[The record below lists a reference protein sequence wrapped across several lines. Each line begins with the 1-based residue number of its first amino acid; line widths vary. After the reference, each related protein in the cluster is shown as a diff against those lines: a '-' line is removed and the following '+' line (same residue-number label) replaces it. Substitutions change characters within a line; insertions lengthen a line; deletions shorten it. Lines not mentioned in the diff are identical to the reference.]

1 MHRIT
6 KGLDVPISGVPDS
19 TIVEGPA
26 LKRVAVVGPDY
37 IGMKPT
43 MLVSEGDTV
52 KAGQPVFSDKKTEGV
67 VFTAPAAG
75 KVVELNRGERR
86 AFQSIVIEIEGEET
100 EQFDAPAS
108 GDMQGVQR
116 QQVVDLLV
124 KTGVWQS
131 FRTRPYSKVPAIDST
146 PSSIFVQAID
156 TNPLAPDPRP
166 IIQAREQDFRIGL
179 LSLALLT
186 DGAVHLCRKPAESMP
201 GEDIAQVQTS
211 EFEGPHP
218 AGLPGTHI
226 HLLDPVGPNKTVWT
240 INYQDVLAI
249 GHLMSTGQICHER
262 VITVAGPAVK
272 TPRTIRTRMGASI
285 SELLADHCEEG
296 ENRVISGSVLAGR
309 AVSGPLA
316 YLGRYHMQVSV
327 IAEGRDRHLLGWMG
341 PGNDKFSIRRV
352 FSSALDR
359 TRQFAFTSS
368 TMGSKRAMVPIG
380 MYEDVMPMD
389 IIPTF
394 LLRALITGDT
404 EQSQV
409 LGALELDEEDVG
421 LCTFVCPGKYEYGDI
436 LRRNLTAIELEG

>member
-26 LKRVAVVGPDY
+26 LKKVAVVGPDY

-43 MLVSEGDTV
+43 MLVAVGDTV
-52 KAGQPVFSDKKTEGV
+52 KAGQPVFEDKKTAGV
-67 VFTAPAAG
+67 VFTAPASG

-86 AFQSIVIEIEGEET
+86 AFQSIVIEVAGEEA

-108 GDMQGVQR
+108 GDMGSVQR

-131 FRTRPYSKVPAIDST
+131 LRTRPYSRVPAIDST
-146 PSSIFVQAID
+146 PSSIFVQAMD

-179 LSLALLT
+179 MTLTRLT
-186 DGAVHLCRKPAESMP
+186 DGPVYLCRRPAETLP
-201 GEDIAQVQTS
+201 GEDIAEVKAA

-226 HLLDPVGPNKTVWT
+226 HVLDPVGPNKTVWT
-240 INYQDVLAI
+240 INYQDVMAI
-249 GHLMSTGQICHER
+249 GHLMATGKICHAR

-272 TPRTIRTRMGASI
+272 APQTIRTRMGASI
-285 SELLADHCEEG
+285 SELLADNCEEG
-296 ENRVISGSVLAGR
+296 ENRVISGSILAGR
-309 AVSGPLA
+309 SASGPLG
-316 YLGRYHMQVSV
+316 YLGRYHLQVSV
-327 IAEGRDRHLLGWMG
+327 IAEGRERHLLGWMG

-404 EQSQV
+404 EQAQV

-421 LCTFVCPGKYEYGDI
+421 LCTFVCPGKYDYGDI